1 MSKSLSGEAGSEAAM
16 IMVRGIVRAPFYDA
30 YDRSIA
36 VIVDERGI
44 ELRDYNSDAASLSI

>member
-30 YDRSIA
+30 YDRSMA
-36 VIVDERGI
+36 VIVYERGI
-44 ELRDYNSDAASLSI
+44 ELRKSRL